1 MTAPRTMCKVFT
13 KRMTTAPSHLIQWV
27 SSTSDPFFCLEFAAN
42 FLFWARHDD
51 SLPSQRQTTCCKSWS
66 RTHLSGL
73 ITFFFYTI
81 TFKRGNN
88 SVYANEQWQITR
100 TPRALLLQFEDMVW
114 GRGWISLE
122 ARNLDGNGGGS
133 QNIIGHRWKLAEATG
148 FKTPALKDNVL
159 SYRKWRL

>member
-1 MTAPRTMCKVFT
+1 MCKVFT

-51 SLPSQRQTTCCKSWS
+51 SLPTQRQTTCCKSWS

-73 ITFFFYTI
+73 ITFFFTPSPLKEAI
-81 TFKRGNN
+81 TQCMQMSNDK
-88 SVYANEQWQITR
+88 ITQ

-133 QNIIGHRWKLAEATG
+133 QNIIGNRWKLAEATG